1 MLQINSPTTAEY
13 EGQGHRFDP
22 DLHFI
27 ECSRDAWTMR
37 WLKIAINQKKYET
50 FTAAHFMD
58 EDPVT
63 GMVNLELEFGK
74 DRDSREAMQ
83 KCQTEYEKEAPK
95 RPKVGYDEARLHQRL
110 RTGHFFAYRTARR
123 SSSSGKWD
131 SHGNRWGKV
140 QAGPMTT
147 DGIIPWRNEIVP
159 EEVLRHIRIIPQ
171 GQLPFSSEQFTE
183 RSEP

>member
-1 MLQINSPTTAEY
+1 MLQINSPTAAEY

-27 ECSRDAWTMR
+27 ECSRDAWTMC
-37 WLKIAINQKKYET
+37 WLGALIKKYET

-83 KCQTEYEKEAPK
+83 KCQTEYEKGAPSVRRLATM
-95 RPKVGYDEARLHQRL
+95 RPGYTSGSAP
-110 RTGHFFAYRTARR
+110 GAFFAYRTARR
-123 SSSSGKWD
+123 SSSWASGTLMAI
-131 SHGNRWGKV
+131 
-140 QAGPMTT
+140 AGARSRP
-147 DGIIPWRNEIVP
+147 
-159 EEVLRHIRIIPQ
+159 
-171 GQLPFSSEQFTE
+171 GQ
-183 RSEP
+183 